1 MIQLL
6 ISIDKRLYDR
16 LTKLAESYNMDVEI
30 FIENQLEE
38 ELDQPADQRRS
49 ECEQLPAILNEIL
62 TGAPRRFST

>member
-30 FIENQLEE
+30 FIENHLEE
-38 ELDQPADQRRS
+38 EY
-49 ECEQLPAILNEIL
+49 
-62 TGAPRRFST
+62 G